1 MKTDHDDPELLAS
14 DEEYFAARSREPG
27 GGRFD
32 ARLLQE
38 PITVLHHRAPLVF
51 ARNESASEAMRAM
64 QSKHRG
70 CVLVTEDGTDRSR
83 LQGIFTERDVLHR
96 VIDGGRNPAQLDL
109 CEVMTSD
116 PECLHADATV
126 AWALNK
132 MEVGGFR
139 HVPATEPNGCPIMV
153 VSVRDIV
160 EYLVAAFPQ
169 EVLNLPPEFGI
180 ARYRERDGA

>member
-1 MKTDHDDPELLAS
+1 MSIDYDDTEWMGS
-14 DEEYFAARSREPG
+14 DEEYFAARGHEPR

-38 PITVLHHRAPLVF
+38 PITVLHRRTPLVF
-51 ARNESASEAMRAM
+51 ARNESASDAMRAM
-64 QSKHRG
+64 QTMHRG
-70 CVLVTEDGTDRSR
+70 CVLVTDDGTARSP
-83 LQGIFTERDVLHR
+83 LLGIFTERDVLHR
-96 VIDGGRNPAQLDL
+96 VIDGGRNPAHLDL
-109 CEVMTSD
+109 SEVMTPD

-139 HVPATEPNGCPIMV
+139 HIPATEGDGHPIMV